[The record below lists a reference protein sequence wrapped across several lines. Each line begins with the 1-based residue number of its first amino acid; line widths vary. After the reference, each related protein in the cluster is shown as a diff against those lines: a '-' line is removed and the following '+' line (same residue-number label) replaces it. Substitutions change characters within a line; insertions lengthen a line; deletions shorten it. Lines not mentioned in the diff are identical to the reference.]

1 MPVCASLRLSDPVYL
16 GAMLSDARLRSHNK
30 MPTTSSEATRKI
42 NLEALLGGNKDEF
55 EKLVRQESPRLF
67 RVIMRI
73 VRDESEA
80 ESIMQETYLQ
90 AFRRLHTF
98 RQESKFTTWL
108 YAIAINL
115 SRGSL
120 RKSSRYTHLEEA
132 EIERLQPSFVD
143 GHYIETY
150 ETWKPDT
157 YTEREDNRRI
167 VHEAIERLP
176 PDYRAIVVLRDI
188 EELPTTEAAAILNI
202 TEGAARVRLHRA
214 RQALRT
220 ILDGYFRKD

>member
-1 MPVCASLRLSDPVYL
+1 MTTASP
-16 GAMLSDARLRSHNK
+16 
-30 MPTTSSEATRKI
+30 EATREL
-42 NLEALLGGNKDEF
+42 NVEALIGGDKSEF
-55 EKLVRQESPRLF
+55 EKLVLQESPRLF

-73 VRDESEA
+73 VRDADEA

-98 RQESKFTTWL
+98 RRESKFTTWL

-120 RKSSRYTHLEEA
+120 RKASRYTSLEEE

-143 GHYIETY
+143 GNYLETY

-157 YTEREDNRRI
+157 YTEREDTRRI

-176 PDYRAIVVLRDI
+176 PDYRAIIVLRDI
-188 EELPTTEAAAILNI
+188 EEVTTAESAAILNI

-220 ILDGYFRKD
+220 ILDGYFRED

>member
-1 MPVCASLRLSDPVYL
+1 
-16 GAMLSDARLRSHNK
+16 
-30 MPTTSSEATRKI
+30 MPTASSEARSKI
-42 NLEALLGGNKDEF
+42 NLDALLGGDKDEF
-55 EKLVRQESPRLF
+55 EKLVLQESPRLF
-67 RVIMRI
+67 RVIMRL
-73 VRDESEA
+73 VRDETEA

-90 AFRRLHTF
+90 AFRRLHSF

-115 SRGSL
+115 SRGFL
-120 RKSSRYTHLEEA
+120 RKASRYKPLEEE

-143 GHYIETY
+143 GHYLETY
-150 ETWKPDT
+150 ETWKPDA

-176 PDYRAIVVLRDI
+176 PDYRAIIVLRDI
-188 EELPTTEAAAILNI
+188 EELPTAEAAAILNI

-220 ILDGYFRKD
+220 ILNGYFRKD